1 LVRRLVLKR
10 YNVTM
15 QEKLLERI
23 LVTTTEL
30 KEKII
35 LGLDLEDL
43 SVDEIADDMP
53 LFGDDGL
60 GLDSVDAI
68 EITLILEKEFGVKV
82 KNVEESANIFATPKT
97 LVKYINE
104 NK

>member
-1 LVRRLVLKR
+1 
-10 YNVTM
+10 
-15 QEKLLERI
+15 
-23 LVTTTEL
+23 LVTTHEL

-35 LGLDLEDL
+35 AGLGLEDMEPE
-43 SVDEIADDMP
+43 EIGDDMA

-82 KNVEESANIFATPKT
+82 TNVDENKNIFETPNT
-97 LVKYINE
+97 LTNYINE
-104 NK
+104 QKA

>member
-1 LVRRLVLKR
+1 
-10 YNVTM
+10 M
-15 QEKLLERI
+15 
-23 LVTTTEL
+23 VTTHDL

-35 LGLDLEDL
+35 AGLGLEDMEP
-43 SVDEIADDMP
+43 DEIGDDMA

-82 KNVEESANIFATPKT
+82 TNMDENKNIFETPNT
-97 LVKYINE
+97 LVNYINE
-104 NK
+104 QKA

>member
-1 LVRRLVLKR
+1 
-10 YNVTM
+10 
-15 QEKLLERI
+15 
-23 LVTTTEL
+23 LVTTHEL

-35 LGLDLEDL
+35 AGLGLEDMEP
-43 SVDEIADDMP
+43 DEIGDDMA

-82 KNVEESANIFATPKT
+82 TNMDENKNIFSTPNT
-97 LVKYINE
+97 LVNYINE
-104 NK
+104 QKA

>member
-1 LVRRLVLKR
+1 
-10 YNVTM
+10 M
-15 QEKLLERI
+15 
-23 LVTTTEL
+23 VTTHDL

-35 LGLDLEDL
+35 AGLGLEDMEP
-43 SVDEIADDMP
+43 DEIGDDMV

-82 KNVEESANIFATPKT
+82 TNMDENKNIFETPNT
-97 LVKYINE
+97 LVNYINE
-104 NK
+104 QKA